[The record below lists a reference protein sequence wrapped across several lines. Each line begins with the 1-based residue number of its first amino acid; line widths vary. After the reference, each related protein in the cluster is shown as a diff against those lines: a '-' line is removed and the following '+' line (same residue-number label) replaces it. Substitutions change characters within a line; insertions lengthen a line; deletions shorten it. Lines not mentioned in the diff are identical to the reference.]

1 MLLVRDI
8 RLPLSATKEDAVQ
21 QALRLAKIPVGAV
34 GQAEIAKISVD
45 ARSSGELLE
54 GVDQVVAAVRMD
66 LDGHGFGEVEAEN
79 AEDGFCVDDVFFAP
93 EIDLVGVLLDDADK
107 VFDVLRHL
115 QGNFDGFHESDLLF
129 WFSIL

>member
-1 MLLVRDI
+1 MDC
-8 RLPLSATKEDAVQ
+8 PA
-21 QALRLAKIPVGAV
+21 
-34 GQAEIAKISVD
+34 ISVD

-66 LDGHGFGEVEAEN
+66 LDGHGLGEVEAEN
-79 AEDGFCVDDVFFAP
+79 AEDGFSVDDVFSAP

-129 WFSIL
+129 WFSITFLCGIFS